1 MTGEKELK
9 DLWQTVFGDDR
20 AYINRWFRTFF
31 RPELTAV
38 RESEDALAAMAFV
51 LPLGTLNG
59 DPCASLYAVA
69 SAPDLRG
76 KGLGKAV
83 VADAVHLAESA
94 GFSHILLRPANSG
107 LFRFY
112 KQLGFFPASPVS
124 ETVIRL
130 PQAASAAVPCA
141 PDRYLEARRAVLDAA
156 GSVCPSVSLLS
167 FFSSA
172 GGRLYAGDGFCAAV
186 ENEEDRAVFKELF
199 TDGRTLAPGLLSSM
213 SSGASTAV
221 LRQPAI
227 SPEAAPFA
235 MWYGVPG
242 RENLRWPGLM
252 LD

>member
-9 DLWQTVFGDDR
+9 DLWQTVFGDER
-20 AYINRWFRTFF
+20 AYIDQWFRTFF

-38 RESEDALAAMAFV
+38 SESEDSLAAMAFV

-94 GFSHILLRPANSG
+94 GYSHILLRPADSG
-107 LFRFY
+107 LFHFY
-112 KQLGFFPASPVS
+112 KKLGFIPAFPVS
-124 ETVIRL
+124 ETVIPL
-130 PQAASAAVPCA
+130 PQTASAAVPCT
-141 PDRYLEARRAVLDAA
+141 PDQYLEARSVALDAA
-156 GSVCPSVSLLS
+156 GSVCPSASLLS
-167 FFSSA
+167 FFSST
-172 GGRLYAGDGFCAAV
+172 GGRLYAGEGFCAAV
-186 ENEEDRAVFKELF
+186 ENDEGRAIFKELF
-199 TDGRTLAPGLLSSM
+199 TDGRTLGPDQLSSM
-213 SSGASTAV
+213 SSGASSAV
-221 LRQPAI
+221 LRQPAL

-235 MWYGVPG
+235 MRYGSSG
-242 RENLRWPGLM
+242 RESLRWPGLM